1 MHQDSG
7 ERSSDPTRD
16 LPRPACECPRVSVRG
31 LGQWW
36 PAAGLGALRVAV
48 HAWGLLKEVPIIFI
62 TSTIVWPQVNREGTQ
77 PHPSTENCIKDLLSM
92 APPIRTRLF
101 PQGNDSQMIPRTCSR
116 RITWKLLGMQIPRTS
131 LTLLNQKLW
140 SGDKQAPQEML
151 VKSSSFRATA
161 LLVCCLSKTLLGTCY

>member
-1 MHQDSG
+1 MFTSWWW
-7 ERSSDPTRD
+7 SRD
-16 LPRPACECPRVSVRG
+16 WQWLACESPEVSSRG
-31 LGQWW
+31 VGQWW
-36 PAAGLGALRVAV
+36 PTAGLGAPSVTL
-48 HAWGLLKEVPIIFI
+48 HAWNLLKQVAIIFI
-62 TSTIVWPQVNREGTQ
+62 TSTRAWFRSNNREETQ
-77 PHPSTENCIKDLLSM
+77 PHPWETENCIKDLLSM

>member
-1 MHQDSG
+1 MLLEEGVWYDQCILLAEETMLSK
-7 ERSSDPTRD
+7 S
-16 LPRPACECPRVSVRG
+16 LI
-31 LGQWW
+31 L
-36 PAAGLGALRVAV
+36 
-48 HAWGLLKEVPIIFI
+48 LLKQVAIIFI
-62 TSTIVWPQVNREGTQ
+62 TSTRAWFRSNNREETQ
-77 PHPSTENCIKDLLSM
+77 PHPWETENCIKDLLSM

>member
-92 APPIRTRLF
+92 APPIRPRPSFSLGQSLPSGSFHKPLILLHQSADRLK
-101 PQGNDSQMIPRTCSR
+101 MT
-116 RITWKLLGMQIPRTS
+116 ITE
-131 LTLLNQKLW
+131 N
-140 SGDKQAPQEML
+140 
-151 VKSSSFRATA
+151 
-161 LLVCCLSKTLLGTCY
+161 